1 MGGAV
6 AKTITDEDIAFL
18 NENFTRFGE
27 GWKPGLAGLEKSFQV
42 SLTKKRKTFQIDL
55 ISLAWTRV
63 RYQITIQRKGGSMSH
78 TGPDLPEGNPLESTD
93 LERVDA
99 CLATIGEMW
108 MLEPLNCRCLCLNLS
123 AGLDGLRRDEQIA
136 THCVDGAD
144 QLRPR
149 KVDTRWVDGVA
160 VLYLNDEQWVGE
172 MICIGLDLDR
182 AEIVDVD
189 FVDLPPKAGSYLSAK
204 DVAFF
209 DRSLKEHGDFGV
221 YGNLTPGL
229 RWLIEHFEVNIKPG
243 DGGYDV
249 SANPRDN
256 HGHFFDFW
264 IEEKTGR
271 IDGVAAGHFLPE
283 PDLDDFDMAAPE
295 PEPEE
300 E

>member
-1 MGGAV
+1 M
-6 AKTITDEDIAFL
+6 ITDEDRAFL

-27 GWKPGLAGLEKSFQV
+27 AWRPGLDGLEKFFQL
-42 SLTKKRKTFQIDL
+42 SLTKKRKAFLIDLVSLGWPGLRFQI
-55 ISLAWTRV
+55 TV
-63 RYQITIQRKGGSMSH
+63 QRKDGRMSH
-78 TGPDLPEGNPLESTD
+78 TGPDLPKGNPLDSAD
-93 LERVDA
+93 LERVNE
-99 CLATIGEMW
+99 CLSSIGELW
-108 MLEPLNCRCLCLNLS
+108 VLEPLNSRCLCLDLS
-123 AGLDGLRRDEQIA
+123 SGLVGLRSDEQISS
-136 THCVDGAD
+136 HWVDGAD

-149 KVDTRWVDGVA
+149 KVDTRWVDGMA
-160 VLYLNDEQWVGE
+160 VLYLTDEQWAGE
-172 MICIGLDLDR
+172 MICIGLDLER
-182 AEIVDVD
+182 AEIVGVEY
-189 FVDLPPKAGSYLSAK
+189 VDLPPGSGRYLCAE

-209 DRSLKEHGDFGV
+209 DQSLKEHGDFGV

-256 HGHFFDFW
+256 HGHFFNFW

-283 PDLDDFDMAAPE
+283 PDFDDLDMAAPE
-295 PEPEE
+295 PELEE